1 MKLTDAQKR
10 VMKWLGK
17 GWTSEPGAGT
27 SIHVNGSRICNVDT
41 LKALE
46 RLGLVEQRS
55 TNGRKLVGEWQA
67 TQAGKDLTHDQQ
79 L

>member
-1 MKLTDAQKR
+1 MKLTNAQKR
-10 VMKWLGK
+10 VMMWLGK

-46 RLGLVEQRS
+46 RMGLVEQRS
-55 TNGRKLVGEWQA
+55 HSGRQLVGEWQA
-67 TQAGKDLTHDQQ
+67 TLAGKEIARDQE

>member
-1 MKLTDAQKR
+1 MKLTSAQER
-10 VMKWLGK
+10 VMAWLGK
-17 GWTSEPGAGT
+17 GWTSEPGGGT

-46 RLGLVEQRS
+46 RLGLVEQRARD
-55 TNGRKLVGEWQA
+55 GRKLVGQWQA
-67 TQAGKDLTHDQQ
+67 TQAGKDRMRDRQ

>member
-41 LKALE
+41 LMALE
-46 RLGLVEQRS
+46 RMGLVEQRLHG
-55 TNGRKLVGEWQA
+55 GRKLVGEWQA
-67 TQAGKDLTHDQQ
+67 TQAGKDLTQDQQ

>member
-1 MKLTDAQKR
+1 MDVRA
-10 VMKWLGK
+10 
-17 GWTSEPGAGT
+17 SAGT

-46 RLGLVEQRS
+46 RLGLVEQSSHGR
-55 TNGRKLVGEWQA
+55 RKLVGEWQA

-79 L
+79 I

>member
-1 MKLTDAQKR
+1 MKLTNAQKR
-10 VMKWLGK
+10 VMMWLGK

-46 RLGLVEQRS
+46 RMGLVGVIRENGKNRALS
-55 TNGRKLVGEWQA
+55 TELAFASSCNS
-67 TQAGKDLTHDQQ
+67 TMT
-79 L
+79 

>member
-10 VMKWLGK
+10 VMKRLGK
-17 GWTSEPGAGT
+17 GWTSEPGAGA
-27 SIHVNGSRICNVDT
+27 SIHVNGSRICNIDT
-41 LKALE
+41 LVVLE
-46 RLGLVEQRS
+46 RMGLVEQRS
-55 TNGRKLVGEWQA
+55 HGERKLVGEWQA